1 MARSTKDH
9 QKGHSVLSARS
20 VSRGTAIGTAV
31 CLHGRKRQFNRVSI
45 DVAKID
51 KEIRRFRASI
61 RLARQQLRKIAAGPD
76 AASTGVFDMHL
87 MILDDRSFNDK
98 VERQIIDQKVNA
110 EWAVKSVTDAYVH
123 SQKSI
128 ADEHLREKYIDLE
141 DIADRIL
148 TALGGGRQSSL
159 ALKRDSIV
167 VAKELKPSTLIEL
180 TASNPRAIVT
190 EHGGWTSHTFILAR
204 ELNLPSVAGVKGVF
218 RRIKDGDELIVD
230 AYDGTVIVGPTPES
244 RRKYVTKRNR
254 RTLLDTEPMQS
265 APRELKTLDGRE
277 IVIRANVDIPDVYP
291 RAKQLG
297 SLGIGL
303 YRSEFLF
310 NQFKGFPS
318 EAEQVR
324 AYKKIAGEAAG
335 DPVRIRTFD
344 LSADQLVAQ
353 TGEKEKNPA
362 LGVRAIRLMLS
373 HRKEYRTQLRAI
385 LLASVENPI
394 DIVVP
399 MVSDISE
406 IDETKRLLERE
417 RQTLKKRGIEVAM
430 PRIGAMLE
438 VPATVMIAEEIGR
451 EVDFFC
457 LGTNDLVQYLLAVDR
472 DNAGVADSF
481 RSLHPAVIRSIR
493 TVLAAGTKCG
503 ISTVICGEMAGS
515 PAYVALLVGLG
526 ATELSMNV
534 NSIPR
539 VRRTVEGIAFEEARN
554 IVNELTA
561 CRRSDEVED
570 TIRTRFKEKWSHI
583 FTDDLLPP
591 KRR

>member
-1 MARSTKDH
+1 MARTTTDLR
-9 QKGHSVLSARS
+9 KGHSVLAARS

-31 CLHGRKRQFNRVSI
+31 CLYGRKRQFNKLAIDDSRVE
-45 DVAKID
+45 

-61 RLARQQLRKIAAGPD
+61 RLAKQQLKKIASVPD

-87 MILDDRSFNDK
+87 MILDDPGFNDK
-98 VERQIIDQKVNA
+98 VERQIREQKVNA
-110 EWAVKSVTDAYVH
+110 EWAVKTVTDAFVH
-123 SQKSI
+123 NQKSI

-159 ALKRDSIV
+159 VLKNDSIV
-167 VAKELKPSTLIEL
+167 VAKELRPSTLIEL

-204 ELNLPSVAGVKGVF
+204 ELNLPSVAGVSGVF

-230 AYDGTVIVGPTPES
+230 AYDGTVIVDPTPET
-244 RRKYVTKRNR
+244 RKKYVLQRDR
-254 RTLLDTEPMQS
+254 RTILDLDPMKS
-265 APRELKTLDGRE
+265 APRELRTLDGRE
-277 IVIRANVDIPDVYP
+277 IVIRANVDIPDVYQ

-297 SLGIGL
+297 SRGIGL

-318 EAEQVR
+318 ETEQVR
-324 AYKKIAGEAAG
+324 TYRKIASEAAG

-373 HRKEYRTQLRAI
+373 HPKEFRTQLRAI
-385 LLASVENPI
+385 LLASIEHPI

-399 MVSDISE
+399 MVSDIAE

-417 RQTLKKRGIEVAM
+417 RQALKKKGIAIGM
-430 PRIGAMLE
+430 PRVGAMLE

-472 DNAGVADSF
+472 DNAGVAESF
-481 RSLHPAVIRSIR
+481 RSLHPAVLRSIR
-493 TVLAAGTKCG
+493 TVLAAGAKCG

-539 VRRTVEGIAFEEARN
+539 VRRTVEGIAYEEARS
-554 IVNELTA
+554 IVNEVLE
-561 CRRSDEVED
+561 CGRSDEVEE
-570 TIRTRFKEKWSHI
+570 TIRSRFKEKWSHI
-583 FTDDLLPP
+583 FTDDLLPA

>member
-1 MARSTKDH
+1 MARSKTDL
-9 QKGHSVLSARS
+9 QTGHSVLSARS
-20 VSRGTAIGTAV
+20 VSRGSAIGTAV
-31 CLHGRKRQFNRVSI
+31 CLYGRKRQFNKLAIDDTRVE
-45 DVAKID
+45 

-61 RLARQQLRKIAAGPD
+61 RLAKQQLKRIASVPD

-87 MILDDRSFNDK
+87 MILDDPGFNDK
-98 VERQIIDQKVNA
+98 VERQIRDQKVNA
-110 EWAVKSVTDAYVH
+110 EWAVKTVTDAYVLN
-123 SQKSI
+123 QKSI

-141 DIADRIL
+141 DVADRIL
-148 TALGGGRQSSL
+148 TALGGGKQSSL
-159 ALKRDSIV
+159 VLKNDSIV

-204 ELNLPSVAGVKGVF
+204 ELNLPSVAGVSGVF

-230 AYDGTVIVGPTPES
+230 AYDGTVIVGPSPETQKKFVQQ
-244 RRKYVTKRNR
+244 RER
-254 RTLLDTEPMQS
+254 RTILDLDPMKS

-277 IVIRANVDIPDVYP
+277 IIIRANVDLADVYQ

-297 SLGIGL
+297 SRGIGL

-324 AYKKIAGEAAG
+324 AYKKIASEAAG

-373 HRKEYRTQLRAI
+373 HRKEFRTQLRAI
-385 LLASVENPI
+385 LMASVEHPI

-399 MVSDISE
+399 MMSDIAE
-406 IDETKRLLERE
+406 IDETKQLLEGE
-417 RQTLKKRGIEVAM
+417 RQALKKKGVVIAM
-430 PRIGAMLE
+430 PKIGAMLE
-438 VPATVMIAEEIGR
+438 VPATVMIAEDIGR

-472 DNAGVADSF
+472 DNAGVAESF
-481 RSLHPAVIRSIR
+481 RSLHPAVLRSIR
-493 TVLAAGTKCG
+493 TVLAAGAKCG
-503 ISTVICGEMAGS
+503 IPTVVCGEMAGS

-539 VRRTVEGIAFEEARN
+539 VRRTVEAIAYEEARN
-554 IVNELTA
+554 IVNEVAA

-570 TIRTRFKEKWSHI
+570 TIRSRFKEKWSHI
-583 FTDDLLPP
+583 FTDDLLPV